1 MLGPWLRHYA
11 KRALGRPSAPPPV
24 EGVADAAWY
33 DAAYSTLTSYH
44 EPFWQSHYYS
54 LWCVIADRVRRD
66 RLRRILDIG
75 CGPGQFAQCLFTMAE
90 IETYVGLDFS
100 PKAVDLAKSLCPQGK
115 YVVGDA
121 TVTTLHEDVTH
132 DVVICTEVLEHVPA
146 DFSVLNRFRAGTR
159 ALCTVPNFP
168 YDSHVRHFETID
180 DVRERYSQFFD
191 AFDVWPV
198 FRWYAPNH
206 VYYLMDGVRNDRHV

>member
-1 MLGPWLRHYA
+1 
-11 KRALGRPSAPPPV
+11 
-24 EGVADAAWY
+24 
-33 DAAYSTLTSYH
+33 
-44 EPFWQSHYYS
+44 
-54 LWCVIADRVRRD
+54 
-66 RLRRILDIG
+66 
-75 CGPGQFAQCLFTMAE
+75 MAE

-121 TVTTLHEDVTH
+121 TVTTLHEDVTY